1 MPKDVKV
8 PLLGNVPKPALFAG
22 VIGAGVVTVYLI
34 YKHKENA
41 AAPLAGASGY
51 GYATG
56 AEAGYGQGY
65 YSYGSEFAYG
75 GSMGGGVSPYP
86 VASEYGYGAFGY
98 GYYNPYTGQYLGGGT
113 GTGVVTPT
121 PTPTGSGTGGTSGTG
136 KPGTHTITANG
147 KLDLYYTAKMNGI
160 TEGKLI
166 RLNPQLSHLVGGKKP
181 IPKGTR
187 VKV

>member
-1 MPKDVKV
+1 MPKEVKV
-8 PLLGNVPKPALFAG
+8 PLLGKVPKPALFAG

-41 AAPLAGASGY
+41 AAPLTGTAGYGAGGYGASGY
-51 GYATG
+51 GS
-56 AEAGYGQGY
+56 GY

-75 GSMGGGVSPYP
+75 GSTGGGITPYP

-98 GYYNPYTGQYLGGGT
+98 GYYNPYTGQFLGGGT
-113 GTGVVTPT
+113 GTGTPT
-121 PTPTGSGTGGTSGTG
+121 PTPTPTPVPTSGTG

-160 TEGKLI
+160 KEGQLI
-166 RLNPQLSHLVGGKKP
+166 RLNPQLSHLVGSKKP